1 MNREAAEVLA
11 INALGWLAGQED
23 LLGVFLGASGS
34 SVDAL
39 REKATDPEFLG
50 AVLDFICMDDAW
62 VVAFCDT
69 QDIPYDQPMRARAM
83 LPGGEQVHWT

>member
-23 LLGVFLGASGS
+23 LLGVFLGCSGS

-39 REKATDPEFLG
+39 REKAGDPEFLG

-62 VVAFCDT
+62 VVAFCDM
-69 QDIPYDQPMRARAM
+69 QEIPYDQPMRARAM